1 MANGTVIFKMPDGQV
16 NIPRGPM
23 LGMDQEPMP
32 PSQRTWNLGST
43 IPSGIGMGIAISI
56 FLINALAIPMGLNF
70 WQMIWVGGLSSAFM
84 GFLWVLN
91 GAWELKFALPFTV
104 QMRGV

>member
-32 PSQRTWNLGST
+32 PSQRTWNWGL
-43 IPSGIGMGIAISI
+43 PSQA
-56 FLINALAIPMGLNF
+56 GL
-70 WQMIWVGGLSSAFM
+70 V
-84 GFLWVLN
+84 WVL
-91 GAWELKFALPFTV
+91 LFPFS
-104 QMRGV
+104 